1 MISPVKNTLRELAN
15 QVKRLAK
22 LTDKLRI
29 RRELAEVRPED
40 LAEAVTRIEP
50 EETAAV
56 LQAMDPL
63 QAGEV
68 MIELPTETAKQVVDL
83 LPDEV
88 VAAYLDVLPMDDA
101 LDLREELG
109 EERFE
114 SLLEV
119 IPDEDAKEIRRLLSY
134 PEESVGRLVTEKFFE
149 VRPDQTMEEILIDL
163 RHAPDEKYETVHD
176 LFVLEDSKLVGVT
189 SLRKVLRVEPGTRV
203 SEIMTQD
210 VVSAPV
216 YESAETAARKM
227 ARYGFYALPIVDHE
241 GKMVGVFTG
250 DDAQDVLRDAD
261 TEDVLAVGAVSGV
274 AEPYMSLN
282 VFQLFKRRIPWL
294 LALFVAETFTGA
306 VMRHYGQSGSG
317 LSIAPI
323 TLFIPLLIG
332 AGGNSGAQVTTTIT
346 RAVALDEV
354 GPRDIFPVMGKEFLT
369 ALLVGGTLGGLGY
382 LRAGLAAPFG
392 WESGPDLSLV
402 VGLALPAIVI
412 WAGTIGSLLPITAK
426 RLGLDPAVM
435 SAPFITTFV
444 DATGLIIYFE
454 IARRALG
461 S

>member
-1 MISPVKNTLRELAN
+1 MISPVKNTLRELVG
-15 QVKRLAK
+15 QVKRLAH
-22 LTDKLRI
+22 LPDKLRI
-29 RRELAEVRPED
+29 KKELAEVRPED
-40 LAEAVTRIEP
+40 LADAVTRVDP
-50 EETAAV
+50 EEAAAV

-68 MIELPTETAKQVVDL
+68 MIEMPTETARQVVEL
-83 LPDEV
+83 LPDTV

-114 SLLEV
+114 SLLQV

-134 PEESVGRLVTEKFFE
+134 PEDSVGRLVTEKFFE
-149 VRPDQTMEEILIDL
+149 VGPDQTLEEILHDI
-163 RHAPDEKYETVHD
+163 RVAPDEKYETVHD
-176 LFVLEDSKLVGVT
+176 LFVLENKRLMGVI
-189 SLRKVLRVEPGTRV
+189 SLRKVLRNDPQTLARDV
-203 SEIMTQD
+203 MTSD

-216 YESAETAARKM
+216 YESEETAARKM
-227 ARYGFYALPIVDHE
+227 ARYGFYALPVVDHE

-261 TEDVLAVGAVSGV
+261 TEDVLAVGAVSGD

-282 VFQLFKRRIPWL
+282 MFQLYKRRVPWL

-306 VMRHYGQSGSG
+306 VMRHYGQGSDG
-317 LSIAPI
+317 LPIAPI

-332 AGGNSGAQVTTTIT
+332 AGGNSGSQVTTTIT
-346 RAVALDEV
+346 RAVALDEI
-354 GPRDIFPVMGKEFLT
+354 GPRDVFAVLGKEFLT
-369 ALLVGGTLGGLGY
+369 ALLVGGTLGTLGF

-392 WESGPDLSLV
+392 WESGPQLSMV

-412 WAGTIGSLLPITAK
+412 WAATVGSVLPIAAK

-454 IARRALG
+454 IARRLMG
-461 S
+461 